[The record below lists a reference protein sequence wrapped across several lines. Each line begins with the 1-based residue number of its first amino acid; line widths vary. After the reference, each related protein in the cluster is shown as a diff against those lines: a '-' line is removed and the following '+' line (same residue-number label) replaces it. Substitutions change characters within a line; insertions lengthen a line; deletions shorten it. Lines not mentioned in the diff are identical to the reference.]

1 MAYLM
6 EIADE
11 GKRRGAGRV
20 LADLSIETKDII
32 DDEKKEEH
40 SQVQHLFL
48 LATHPSLLLF
58 LLINPRR
65 KHVLSIGKCVSH
77 SSTLCA
83 HKTGKIKQHGDW
95 KNGTGDRNYNLWLVD
110 HLLIKIIRDINPGR
124 RKKR

>member
-1 MAYLM
+1 M

-40 SQVQHLFL
+40 SQVQHLSL

-58 LLINPRR
+58 LLINPRKTR
-65 KHVLSIGKCVSH
+65 VQLESVFRVAAHCARTKRGKS
-77 SSTLCA
+77 SSTGTG
-83 HKTGKIKQHGDW
+83 KTGQ
-95 KNGTGDRNYNLWLVD
+95 GTETTTFGWSTTD
-110 HLLIKIIRDINPGR
+110 
-124 RKKR
+124 